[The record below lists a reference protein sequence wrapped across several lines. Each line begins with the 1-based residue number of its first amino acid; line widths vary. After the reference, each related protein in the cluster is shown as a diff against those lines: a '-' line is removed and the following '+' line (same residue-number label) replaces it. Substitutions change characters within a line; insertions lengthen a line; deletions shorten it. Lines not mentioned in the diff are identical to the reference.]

1 MNDTG
6 DKNEDLEELK
16 KRHRELDDQIVAL
29 DEDPTSDQLQIQR
42 LKRQKLTLKDKISH
56 LEASK
61 LPDIIA

>member
-6 DKNEDLEELK
+6 DSSEDLEELRK
-16 KRHRELDDQIVAL
+16 KHRELDEQIAAL
-29 DEDPTSDQLQIQR
+29 DDDPTSDQLRIQR

-56 LEASK
+56 LEASL